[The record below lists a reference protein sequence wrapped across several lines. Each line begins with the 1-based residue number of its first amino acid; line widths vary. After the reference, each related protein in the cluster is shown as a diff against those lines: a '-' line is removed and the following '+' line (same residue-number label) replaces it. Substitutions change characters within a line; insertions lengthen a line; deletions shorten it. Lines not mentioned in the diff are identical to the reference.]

1 MNLLLFSIM
10 QISTG
15 LLWSIVYILIINQ
28 GFRDKTIGMPMV
40 ALCANISWE
49 FIFSFIYPHKGL
61 QGIIDIIWFTLD
73 IIIVLQYINFGRK
86 EFEKN
91 ISVKFF
97 YLMFLLS
104 MVFSFSIIIAT
115 VLEFKDFEGR
125 YAAFAQN
132 LMMSVLFIS
141 LLLKRGNTKGQSIY
155 IAIFKMIGSF
165 LPALAFYFYFESG
178 LITLLSVATLFF
190 DLIYIFLLYNQF
202 RKEGKRNNLIW
213 VRM

>member
-28 GFRDKTIGMPMV
+28 SFRDKTSGMPM
-40 ALCANISWE
+40 AAICANISWE

-104 MVFSFSIIIAT
+104 MAFSFSIIIAT
-115 VLEFKDFEGR
+115 VLEFNDFEGR